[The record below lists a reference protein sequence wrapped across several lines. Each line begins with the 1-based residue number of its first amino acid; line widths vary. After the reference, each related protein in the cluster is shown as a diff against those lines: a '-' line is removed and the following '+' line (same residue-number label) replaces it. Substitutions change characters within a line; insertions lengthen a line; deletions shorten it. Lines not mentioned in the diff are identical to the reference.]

1 MKKLIYFLLI
11 LAMIFSIAACQEE
24 EQNPDVVPPNIVG
37 TKNINYRIG
46 DPAPNYLDGV
56 SAYDN
61 VDGNLYDFIIVNDD
75 DVNLEQVGVYSLIYT
90 VEDSSG
96 NPATVSVSVTVLPG
110 NTPVDTNIPVIIGFK
125 HITHVYGD
133 PTPDYLDGLVG
144 FDTEDGYITENII
157 VDASDVNLEVLGQY
171 DVTYSLEDNAK
182 NYFEV
187 SVELTVVDETNP
199 VFSGVEDMVYEMRD
213 PLPDFLAGVEAIDDY
228 DGNITHLITVDS
240 SAFDDWTLGTYDI
253 IYTVKDSSD
262 NETTYTRKI
271 EVVDTTE
278 PMISNYSDIKYIIG
292 DNLPLYLEGV
302 TAIDSVDEILTHAL
316 TFNDDLVNYEVP
328 GTYEVSISVS
338 DLSDNVATVIITVT
352 VSDETSPLIIGAK
365 HHSYTIGDVTPNLL
379 EGVSATDNVDGDLTL
394 DINITHNINYEIA
407 GLYSIT
413 YIVTDSSN
421 NTTFLSVTLTV
432 ISDEE
437 QSVISQLN
445 VFYINDTH
453 GSITENDDEMG
464 MAKIGN
470 VIKSEQAANPAGT
483 LFIGGGDLLQGSLLS
498 NYFNGASM
506 IEVLNA
512 LDMDAFVI
520 GNHEFDWGIEVVTNY
535 RDIENPLMYAE
546 FPLLGANIFLKGTQ
560 TRPEYIDAYTIIQKG
575 QVKVGVIG
583 LIGYGLESS
592 IATSRV
598 SAYEFGNPLYW
609 AEYYTEHL
617 RTQEDVDMVLV
628 VLHDDGR
635 QSLNFNQNVST
646 WTGDRKVDAVFN
658 GHSHQTYADMYVR
671 AGADMPAIQSSA
683 NGKRLG
689 EVSFDLAIDG
699 TINQASAINLTA
711 SNDQRLQT
719 AHPLIESIIESYV
732 NQIEPLLNDV
742 IIYAGEYINQSRLTY
757 YMSELIRKS
766 TDSDIGFHNLGGTRE
781 SISNGEGITIAKLYK
796 IFPFDNRIKTVY
808 LKGST
813 IEQYI
818 NTYGGYNSI
827 REGIFDF
834 EDNTYYK
841 VATNDYIF
849 DQVDNPFIYGVDIED
864 TGILIRDILETAM
877 RNQAELGLTFM
888 VDNPIILSASS

>member
-1 MKKLIYFLLI
+1 
-11 LAMIFSIAACQEE
+11 
-24 EQNPDVVPPNIVG
+24 
-37 TKNINYRIG
+37 
-46 DPAPNYLDGV
+46 
-56 SAYDN
+56 
-61 VDGNLYDFIIVNDD
+61 
-75 DVNLEQVGVYSLIYT
+75 
-90 VEDSSG
+90 
-96 NPATVSVSVTVLPG
+96 
-110 NTPVDTNIPVIIGFK
+110 
-125 HITHVYGD
+125 
-133 PTPDYLDGLVG
+133 
-144 FDTEDGYITENII
+144 
-157 VDASDVNLEVLGQY
+157 
-171 DVTYSLEDNAK
+171 
-182 NYFEV
+182 
-187 SVELTVVDETNP
+187 
-199 VFSGVEDMVYEMRD
+199 
-213 PLPDFLAGVEAIDDY
+213 
-228 DGNITHLITVDS
+228 
-240 SAFDDWTLGTYDI
+240 
-253 IYTVKDSSD
+253 
-262 NETTYTRKI
+262 
-271 EVVDTTE
+271 
-278 PMISNYSDIKYIIG
+278 
-292 DNLPLYLEGV
+292 
-302 TAIDSVDEILTHAL
+302 
-316 TFNDDLVNYEVP
+316 
-328 GTYEVSISVS
+328 
-338 DLSDNVATVIITVT
+338 
-352 VSDETSPLIIGAK
+352 
-365 HHSYTIGDVTPNLL
+365 
-379 EGVSATDNVDGDLTL
+379 
-394 DINITHNINYEIA
+394 
-407 GLYSIT
+407 
-413 YIVTDSSN
+413 
-421 NTTFLSVTLTV
+421 
-432 ISDEE
+432 
-437 QSVISQLN
+437 
-445 VFYINDTH
+445 
-453 GSITENDDEMG
+453 
-464 MAKIGN
+464 
-470 VIKSEQAANPAGT
+470 
-483 LFIGGGDLLQGSLLS
+483 
-498 NYFNGASM
+498 
-506 IEVLNA
+506 
-512 LDMDAFVI
+512 MDAFVI

-546 FPLLGANIFLKGTQ
+546 FPLLGANIFLEGTQ

-575 QVKVGVIG
+575 QVKVGIIG

-609 AEYYTEHL
+609 AEYYTQHL

-646 WTGDRKVDAVFN
+646 WTGNRKVDAVFN
-658 GHSHQTYADMYVR
+658 GHSHQAYVDMYVR

-689 EVSFDLAIDG
+689 KVSFDLALDG
-699 TINQASAINLTA
+699 TINQASATNLTA

-742 IIYAGEYINQSRLTY
+742 IIYAGEYVNQSRLTY

-827 REGIFDF
+827 REGISDF

-888 VDNPIILSASS
+888 VDNPIILSASSANILLYISKQEELNI